1 VPVAD
6 PVIAFAV
13 KLVSATR
20 PNTNGSPDFIN
31 DWLEW
36 GAGPRAS
43 QYLILGAKTKAILEG
58 RPTPSME
65 DVKAL
70 AKPVLRHRIITTFTA
85 EADGISPD
93 EIVEQLV
100 ESIPE

>member
-1 VPVAD
+1 MD
-6 PVIAFAV
+6 
-13 KLVSATR
+13 
-20 PNTNGSPDFIN
+20 
-31 DWLEW
+31 
-36 GAGPRAS
+36 
-43 QYLILGAKTKAILEG
+43 
-58 RPTPSME
+58 